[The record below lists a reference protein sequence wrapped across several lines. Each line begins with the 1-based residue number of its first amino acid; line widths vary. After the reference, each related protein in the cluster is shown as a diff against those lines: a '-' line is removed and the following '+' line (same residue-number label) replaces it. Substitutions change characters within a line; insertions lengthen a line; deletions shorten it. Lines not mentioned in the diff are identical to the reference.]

1 MKHIILALLCAIMAD
16 LIRRYWYGADIGT
29 VIILMAI
36 IMIVYVCTEYFNHA

>member
-1 MKHIILALLCAIMAD
+1 MKHIVTIIMCAIMTD

-36 IMIVYVCTEYFNHA
+36 IMMVYVCVEYFNHA